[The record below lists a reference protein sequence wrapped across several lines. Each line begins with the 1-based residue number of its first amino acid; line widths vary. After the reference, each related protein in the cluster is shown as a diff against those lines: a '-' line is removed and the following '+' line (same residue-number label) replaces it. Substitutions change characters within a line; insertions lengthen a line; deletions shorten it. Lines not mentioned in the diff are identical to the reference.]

1 MAITLAQAKV
11 GMTDKVDQQIVDMFR
26 RSSVL
31 LDQMIFDNCISP
43 GTGGSTLAYGY
54 IQLKSPST
62 AAVRTV
68 NSEYAPGEAV
78 REKKTAS
85 AIIMGGSF
93 QVDRVLANTA
103 GAVDELA
110 FQAEQKIKATAN
122 YFHNL
127 VINGSAEATEG
138 YVGGTFDGLKKLLAG
153 TANEITSVTSL
164 ATSAEMDA
172 NYNAF
177 LDEMDG
183 LIGAMDGTPSMLL
196 MNRAMLLK
204 LRSIARRAGYYE
216 RTKDD
221 FGRTVETYTG
231 VPMVDLGNYFNG
243 DETVDVVA
251 TEDGKTAIY
260 AVSLGL
266 DGLHGISPTGDGVIT
281 SYMPDLNAP
290 GAVKTGEVELV
301 AGIALK
307 NTLKAAVLKGIAIGP
322 AAAAAQ
328 VDAGEA
334 AAPAYD
340 PADDGEEEE

>member
-1 MAITLAQAKV
+1 MAITLAEAKV
-11 GMTDKVDQQIVDMFR
+11 GMADKVDQQIVDMFR
-26 RSSVL
+26 RSSLL
-31 LDQMIFDNCISP
+31 LDQMTFDNCISP

-68 NSEYAPGEAV
+68 NSEYAPGEAK
-78 REKKTAS
+78 REKKSTNAV
-85 AIIMGGSF
+85 IMGGAF
-93 QVDRVLANTA
+93 QLDRVLANTS

-122 YFHNL
+122 YFHYQ
-127 VINGSAEATEG
+127 VINGTTN
-138 YVGGTFDGLKKLLAG
+138 GGTFDGLKKLLAG
-153 TANEITSVTSL
+153 TANEITSETSL
-164 ATSAEMDA
+164 ATSEEVDA

-177 LDEMDG
+177 LDEMDAFMG
-183 LIGAMDGTPSMLL
+183 CMDGAPTMLL
-196 MNRAMLLK
+196 MNRDMLIK

-221 FGRTVETYTG
+221 FGRTVETYAG
-231 VPMVDLGNYFNG
+231 VPMVDLGKYYDG
-243 DETVDVVA
+243 KKTVDVVA

-266 DGLHGISPTGDGVIT
+266 DGFHGISPTGDGVIH

-301 AGIALK
+301 AGVALK
-307 NTLKAAVLKGIAIGP
+307 NTLKAAVLKDIAIGGV
-322 AAAAAQ
+322 AAAAN
-328 VDAGEA
+328 E
-334 AAPAYD
+334 D
-340 PADDGEEEE
+340 PEE